1 MKKKTAH
8 RFYTECFFKNLHT
21 VVDKV
26 SPTRTYV
33 SKFYALARDRRIRFL
48 SRLMKRNPDIKAK
61 HKYLCFALSKCKV
74 PVYLTVKG
82 LTPSPGGV
90 SLYCS
95 KTRFCAHC
103 WVRVTCSSFIQMVKK
118 MTKYDHYAFAYKEK
132 INFIDLD
139 ASVAHIFIEC
149 SRMFT
154 KRHKFSK
161 ANLKRDAILGITET
175 LCVYP
180 MVMLGKKVL
189 ALQLRQLAYCS
200 TYSAFYD
207 SSTIRS
213 EVKLGEPS
221 VQFCSYPAR
230 SLRGSAETQI
240 KIDEVLKRLR
250 LTRRAGIMYNPC
262 MTKAPTGLP
271 VEVKVET
278 SPILPNTISL
288 DDKPAT
294 N

>member
-8 RFYTECFFKNLHT
+8 RFYKECFFKQLHT

-26 SPTRTYV
+26 SPTRAYLAR
-33 SKFYALARDRRIRFL
+33 FYDIARDRRIKFL
-48 SRLMKRNPDIKAK
+48 SRFMKRNPEVKK
-61 HKYLCFALSKCKV
+61 RYKYLCFALSKCKT
-74 PVYLTVKG
+74 PIYLAVRGSAPKSG
-82 LTPSPGGV
+82 PV

-95 KTRFCAHC
+95 KIRFCAHC
-103 WVRVTCSSFIQMVKK
+103 WVRRTCRSFIAMVNK

-139 ASVAHIFIEC
+139 ASAAHIFIEC

-161 ANLKRDAILGITET
+161 ANLKRDAILGVTET

-200 TYSAFYD
+200 THSAFYD

-230 SLRGSAETQI
+230 SLKGSAETQI
-240 KIDEVLKRLR
+240 KIDEVLKGLR

-262 MTKAPTGLP
+262 MTKATTSLP

-288 DDKPAT
+288 DDNPAT

>member
-8 RFYTECFFKNLHT
+8 RFYKECFFKHLSD

-26 SPTRTYV
+26 KPTRSY
-33 SKFYALARDRRIRFL
+33 LARFYELVRDKRIKFL
-48 SRLMKRNPDIKAK
+48 NRLMKRSPEIKEK
-61 HKYLCFALSKCKV
+61 HKYLCFALSKCKM
-74 PVYLTVKG
+74 PLYLAVKG
-82 LTPSPGGV
+82 FAPKSGGA

-103 WVRVTCSSFIQMVKK
+103 WVRVTCSSFIEMVKK
-118 MTKYDHYAFAYKEK
+118 MTRYDHYAFAYKEK
-132 INFIDLD
+132 ISFIDLD
-139 ASVAHIFIEC
+139 ASVGHIFIEC

-154 KRHKFSK
+154 KRHRFSK
-161 ANLKRDAILGITET
+161 ANLNREGILGITET

-180 MVMLGKKVL
+180 MVMQGKKVL

-200 TYSAFYD
+200 NISGFYE

-221 VQFCSYPAR
+221 IQFCSYPAR

-240 KIDEVLKRLR
+240 KIDHVLKRLR

-262 MTKAPTGLP
+262 IPLP
-271 VEVKVET
+271 PIPVKVET
-278 SPILPNTISL
+278 SLLLPNTISL
-288 DDKPAT
+288 DAVKT
-294 N
+294 IT

>member
-8 RFYTECFFKNLHT
+8 RFYKECFFKNLHSI
-21 VVDKV
+21 VDKV
-26 SPTRTYV
+26 APTRSY
-33 SKFYALARDRRIRFL
+33 LARFYEIARERRLKFLARFI
-48 SRLMKRNPDIKAK
+48 KRNPEVKKK
-61 HKYLCFALSKCKV
+61 HKYLCFALSKCKT
-74 PVYLTVKG
+74 PIYLNVKG
-82 LTPSPGGV
+82 LVSKPGPA

-95 KTRFCAHC
+95 KIKFCAHC
-103 WVRVTCSSFIQMVKK
+103 WVRRTCRSFITMVNK

-139 ASVAHIFIEC
+139 ASVGHIFIEC

-154 KRHKFSK
+154 KRHRFSK
-161 ANLKRDAILGITET
+161 ANLSRSGILGITET

-180 MVMLGKKVL
+180 MVMHGKKVL

-221 VQFCSYPAR
+221 IQFCSYPAR
-230 SLRGSAETQI
+230 SLKGSAETQI
-240 KIDEVLKRLR
+240 KIDEALKRLR

-262 MTKAPTGLP
+262 IAKAPEILP

-288 DDKPAT
+288 DDKPVIT
-294 N
+294 